1 MLPAEFEYVT
11 SSSMKDIFSHVVET
25 LEISK
30 RKMQQQYNRNLRFI
44 DYTEG
49 QQVWLKVKHYKTGE
63 NRKLAP
69 RRDGPWKIITKLPN
83 GVNFQIE
90 NSRKE
95 RKIVHHD
102 RLLPVV
108 DNGFRNEPIPNATS
122 DAESNSSDSELSEDS
137 DYSYSD
143 SDSSANDEVENG
155 GLNRER
161 PRRQRQQR
169 YLPGTIPWGALRV

>member
-1 MLPAEFEYVT
+1 
-11 SSSMKDIFSHVVET
+11 
-25 LEISK
+25 
-30 RKMQQQYNRNLRFI
+30 MQQQYNRKFHFI
-44 DYTEG
+44 NYFEG

-69 RRDGPWKIITKLPN
+69 RRDDWWKTISKLPN

-108 DNGFRNEPIPNATS
+108 DNGFRNDPIQNLAS
-122 DAESNSSDSELSEDS
+122 DAESNSSENYLSEDS

-143 SDSSANDEVENG
+143 SDSGTDDEVENG
-155 GLNRER
+155 DLNRER
-161 PRRQRQQR
+161 PRRQRQPR
-169 YLPGTIPWGALRV
+169 YLPDTIPWGAPHIKSSLINRISLI